1 MTSNRKLL
9 SIEDIIVMLR
19 YMSPSFFID
28 YCTNNYNNKSV
39 LIQSVQ
45 YREAAH
51 RERLFGRTSSR
62 RNELALHANAAAS
75 SLLRLSERVELRES
89 NGRCA
94 DHHDSLASPEK
105 RLQLQ
110 RLLDSIV
117 SIVGWIERSYFD
129 LLDHAELFT
138 ERCEIENLFYSF
150 YKEDV
155 RFVEKFSERF
165 VPGF

>member
-1 MTSNRKLL
+1 M
-9 SIEDIIVMLR
+9 
-19 YMSPSFFID
+19 
-28 YCTNNYNNKSV
+28 
-39 LIQSVQ
+39 Q

-62 RNELALHANAAAS
+62 RNELALHANAAPS

-94 DHHDSLASPEK
+94 DHHDSL
-105 RLQLQ
+105 
-110 RLLDSIV
+110 DSIV
-117 SIVGWIERSYFD
+117 SIEDWIERSYFD

>member
-1 MTSNRKLL
+1 M
-9 SIEDIIVMLR
+9 
-19 YMSPSFFID
+19 
-28 YCTNNYNNKSV
+28 
-39 LIQSVQ
+39 QH
-45 YREAAH
+45 REAAH
-51 RERLFGRTSSR
+51 REGLSGRTSSR
-62 RNELALHANAAAS
+62 RNELALHANAAP
-75 SLLRLSERVELRES
+75 SLCLRLFEPVELREP

-94 DHHDSLASPEK
+94 DRHDSLASPEK

-110 RLLDSIV
+110 RILDSIV
-117 SIVGWIERSYFD
+117 STVGWIERSYFD

-165 VPGF
+165 IPGF